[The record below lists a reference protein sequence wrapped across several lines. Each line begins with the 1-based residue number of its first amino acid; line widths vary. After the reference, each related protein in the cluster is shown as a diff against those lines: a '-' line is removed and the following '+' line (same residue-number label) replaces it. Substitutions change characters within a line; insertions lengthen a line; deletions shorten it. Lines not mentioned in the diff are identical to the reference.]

1 MGKKVGR
8 NQPCPCG
15 SGVKYKKCACRHLPK
30 LSLDD
35 LVYKNEIQNDR
46 MVDGIKPVYCVSYTN
61 LDNPDYLPPGSK
73 PIVPIIDEFLEGSPL
88 PIWTNC
94 FWNSHALS
102 LYEKLDDVIPVCGW
116 YGNSLNQ
123 RHRDNLKKWESEN
136 KIVEWDDD
144 LLWVEEDEAFYN
156 MKEKIRFTRHSW
168 NVALNR
174 STEFGDVYFDLGVD
188 VLRQASLPNDLSD
201 RWYYY
206 IEVYRP
212 STYTKMPNYT
222 DQVKTNPDELKKWM
236 DTALLVGIKLDNDT
250 PLNLAGINTKFK
262 GKYEIVAANVWL
274 NLLYRMSPGFERLVK
289 SNVEIQHQ
297 LNDLVNQFANAV
309 GRRIT
314 KPEDHQLLDKYFPHE
329 IWDYYNPNNH
339 KYEQWKRSEWRQ
351 YTK

>member
-1 MGKKVGR
+1 
-8 NQPCPCG
+8 
-15 SGVKYKKCACRHLPK
+15 
-30 LSLDD
+30 
-35 LVYKNEIQNDR
+35 
-46 MVDGIKPVYCVSYTN
+46 
-61 LDNPDYLPPGSK
+61 
-73 PIVPIIDEFLEGSPL
+73 
-88 PIWTNC
+88 
-94 FWNSHALS
+94 
-102 LYEKLDDVIPVCGW
+102 
-116 YGNSLNQ
+116 
-123 RHRDNLKKWESEN
+123 
-136 KIVEWDDD
+136 
-144 LLWVEEDEAFYN
+144 
-156 MKEKIRFTRHSW
+156 
-168 NVALNR
+168 
-174 STEFGDVYFDLGVD
+174 
-188 VLRQASLPNDLSD
+188 
-201 RWYYY
+201 
-206 IEVYRP
+206 
-212 STYTKMPNYT
+212 MPNYT

-309 GRRIT
+309 GMRIT